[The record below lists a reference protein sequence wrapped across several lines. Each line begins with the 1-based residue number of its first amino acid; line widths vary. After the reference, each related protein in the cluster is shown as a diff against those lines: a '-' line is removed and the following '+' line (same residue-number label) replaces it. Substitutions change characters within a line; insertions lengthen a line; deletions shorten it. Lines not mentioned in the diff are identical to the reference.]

1 MDNIQKL
8 LDHPDVENCHPK
20 FLAWIDKV
28 KVVVAYAVEEVI
40 YLTEEGKAFLEAQ
53 AEAVADAVAPEKP
66 AKRSKKTAE
75 VVQSANELVDKLD
88 DLNLS
93 E

>member
-1 MDNIQKL
+1 MDSVQKL
-8 LDHPDVENCHPK
+8 LSHPEVENCHPK
-20 FLAWIDKV
+20 FLAWFNKV
-28 KVVVAYAVEEVI
+28 KVVVAYAVDEVI
-40 YLTEEGKAFLEAQ
+40 YLTDEGKAFLEAQ
-53 AEAVADAVAPEKP
+53 AEALADKLAPEKP
-66 AKRSKKTAE
+66 AKRSKKAAE